1 MDFRRLRAFVV
12 VAERGSVSEA
22 ARRLRISQPGLSRQL
37 QELQQEL
44 GLRLFDRVGRHLV
57 LTAEGEQFLGGC
69 RNVLSHVS
77 SLGEQAQLLKRGD
90 TGSLSVAAS
99 PIQIETALSTFLP
112 RYSERY
118 PNVQVKLIESAGAN
132 TLAMLERG
140 EIHLGIALLD
150 AGQADDRHLAIL
162 PVKPLELV
170 AACHPSFPLE
180 RGSEIDI
187 SHVALHPLLLWD
199 TSFAARKQWDAIC
212 RVARLKLNVLIES
225 RAEHTK
231 LALAEAGLG
240 VAVIST
246 TVQTHRYN
254 LRTVRITYKRQP
266 ISEPL
271 AVVWDKRRML
281 PRYAQEFCELL
292 AAHMHK
298 LFPTRQPSARKA
310 GRATRKS
317 PDRVRAMRSSFRDG
331 A

>member
-1 MDFRRLRAFVV
+1 
-12 VAERGSVSEA
+12 
-22 ARRLRISQPGLSRQL
+22 
-37 QELQQEL
+37 
-44 GLRLFDRVGRHLV
+44 
-57 LTAEGEQFLGGC
+57 LTAEGEQLLGGC

-77 SLGEQAQLLKRGD
+77 ALSEQAQLLKRGD

-99 PIQIETALSTFLP
+99 PIQIETVLSTFLP

-140 EIHLGIALLD
+140 EIHVGIALLG

-162 PVKPLELV
+162 PAKPLELL
-170 AACHPSFPLE
+170 AACHPAFPLE

-187 SHVALHPLLLWD
+187 SRLALHPLLLWD
-199 TSFAARKQWDAIC
+199 TSFADRKQWDVIC
-212 RVARLKLNVLIES
+212 RIAGLKLNVLIES

-254 LRTVRITYKRQP
+254 LRTVRITYRRKP
-266 ISEPL
+266 ILEPL
-271 AVVWDKRRML
+271 AVVWDKRRAL
-281 PRYAQEFCELL
+281 PRYARDFCESL

-298 LFPTRQPSARKA
+298 LFPVKQPS
-310 GRATRKS
+310 
-317 PDRVRAMRSSFRDG
+317 VRTKRR
-331 A
+331 

>member
-1 MDFRRLRAFVV
+1 MDFRRLRAFVA

-22 ARRLRISQPGLSRQL
+22 ARRLHMSQPGLSRQL
-37 QELQQEL
+37 QELQQQL
-44 GLRLFDRVGRHLV
+44 GLRLFDRVGRRLV
-57 LTAEGEQFLGGC
+57 LTAEGEQLLGGC
-69 RNVLSHVS
+69 RNVLGQVS

-99 PIQIETALSTFLP
+99 PIQIETVLSTFLP

-132 TLAMLERG
+132 TLALLERG

-162 PVKPLELV
+162 PAKPLELV
-170 AACHPSFPLE
+170 AACHPSFPLG

-187 SHVALHPLLLWD
+187 SRVALHPLLLWD
-199 TSFAARKQWDAIC
+199 TTFAARKQWDAIC

-266 ISEPL
+266 ILEPL
-271 AVVWDKRRML
+271 AVVWDKRRTL
-281 PRYAQEFCELL
+281 PRYAQDFCELL
-292 AAHMHK
+292 AAHMRV
-298 LFPTRQPSARKA
+298 LFPTRRLPTRKASRPARKS
-310 GRATRKS
+310 R
-317 PDRVRAMRSSFRDG
+317 DRVCPG
-331 A
+331 E